1 MHQREWIQ
9 CTGGLKGTQKERRVG
24 QSFQSG

>member
-9 CTGGLKGTQKERRVG
+9 CTGGLKVTQKKRRIG